1 MSGRSMWRIRMKKR
15 KRLTE
20 KTQLQRR
27 LAALM
32 MACVL
37 ALGLPG
43 CSRDQ
48 TGQSGE
54 TRIYCLDEEGTGLEF
69 EEYSVK
75 ATATMKQIDEVIALL
90 MKGPDNDKMMK
101 LLPETVEI
109 DRSVYENGNLTLDF
123 TREYLSMEKSREV
136 LARAGIVRTLVQLPD
151 VTTVSF
157 TVADQPALR
166 SDGSEIGPMD
176 AECFVENAGRQIN
189 TYQHADINLYF
200 ATPDGMNLVRES
212 RAIYYSSNRSIEW
225 AIVARLIDG
234 PKGANGSASIPS
246 GTQIISISTV
256 DGTCFVNL
264 SVAFNTELMGV
275 TPEVTI
281 YSIVNSLIMSSN
293 VTQVQFSIAGETDVT
308 YRESIDLSKPFTE
321 NMSLVQE

>member
-1 MSGRSMWRIRMKKR
+1 MKRNEHLKGQIH
-15 KRLTE
+15 TG
-20 KTQLQRR
+20 RR
-27 LAALM
+27 LVAL
-32 MACVL
+32 VL
-37 ALGLPG
+37 ILGLLSGLCG
-43 CSRDQ
+43 CGSYQ
-48 TGQSGE
+48 PSGSGE
-54 TRIYCLDEEGTGLEF
+54 TRIYCLDEEGTGLEY
-69 EEYSVK
+69 EEYSVQ
-75 ATATMKQIDEVIALL
+75 ATETMKQIDEVIALL
-90 MKGPDNDKMMK
+90 MKGPGDAAMQK
-101 LLPETVEI
+101 LLPANVEI

-136 LARAGIVRTLVQLPD
+136 LVRAGIVRTLVQLPE
-151 VTTVSF
+151 VMTVSF

-200 ATPDGMNLVRES
+200 SSPTGDRLVRES

-225 AIVARLIDG
+225 AIVARVIDG
-234 PKGANGSASIPS
+234 PKGTGGSASIPA

-264 SVAFNTELMGV
+264 SEAFNTEIMGV

-281 YSIVNSLIMSSN
+281 YSIVNSLVMSSN
-293 VTQVQFSIAGETDVT
+293 VTKVQFSIAGETEVT
-308 YRESIDLSKPFTE
+308 YRDTIDLSKPFGE
-321 NMSLVQE
+321 NMALVQE

>member
-1 MSGRSMWRIRMKKR
+1 MKIRTQFR
-15 KRLTE
+15 RRLTAI
-20 KTQLQRR
+20 T
-27 LAALM
+27 AAC
-32 MACVL
+32 AL
-37 ALGLPG
+37 ALSLPG
-43 CSRDQ
+43 CGGTESE
-48 TGQSGE
+48 TSGE
-54 TRIYCLDEEGTGLEF
+54 TKIYYLDEEGTGLEY
-69 EEYSVK
+69 EEHSLQ

-90 MKGPDNDKMMK
+90 MKGPKDGQLQK
-101 LLPETVEI
+101 LLPGNVEI

-136 LARAGIVRTLVQLPD
+136 LVRAGIVRTLVQLPE

-157 TVADQPALR
+157 TVADEPALM

-200 ATPDGMNLVRES
+200 AGPDGASLVRES

-234 PKGANGSASIPS
+234 PKGTEGSASVPFN
-246 GTQIISISTV
+246 TQIISISTV

-264 SVAFNTELMGV
+264 SEAFNTELMGV
-275 TPEVTI
+275 APEVTI
-281 YSIVNSLIMSSN
+281 YSIVNSLVMSSN
-293 VTQVQFSIAGETDVT
+293 VTHVQFSIAGETNVT
-308 YRESIDLSKPFTE
+308 YRDVIKLDKPFE
-321 NMSLVQE
+321 ANMDLVLEERAVS